1 MAESFEAML
10 TGGHPNSLGR
20 TEEVAALVLADDSRF
35 DELFA
40 CYQSEND
47 VVRLRV
53 SSAMKRI
60 EPTRRDLIMAYLD
73 RFLEEIGA
81 LDQPSAQWTLAQL
94 FERIEPDMTAVQK
107 TKALALMKRNLTE
120 NPDWIVLNMTMA
132 TLFGWSKS
140 DADLREWLRP
150 ELERLTGDK
159 RKSVAGRARK
169 ILAKF

>member
-1 MAESFEAML
+1 MAENFEAML

-20 TEEVAALVLADDSRF
+20 TEEVAALVLADDGRF
-35 DELFA
+35 AELFD
-40 CYQSEND
+40 CYRSEND
-47 VVRLRV
+47 VVRMRV

-60 EPTRRDLIMAYLD
+60 EPTRRDLILAYLD

-94 FERIEPDMTAVQK
+94 FERIEPDMNAEQK
-107 TKALALMKRNLTE
+107 RKALALLKRNLTE

-132 TLFGWSKS
+132 TLFDWSKQD
-140 DADLREWLRP
+140 DALREWLRP
-150 ELERLTGDK
+150 QLERLTGES

-169 ILAKF
+169 LLAQL

>member
-1 MAESFEAML
+1 MAEHFEAML

-20 TEEVAALVLADDSRF
+20 TEEVAAMVLADDSRF

-40 CYQSEND
+40 CYRSEDD
-47 VVRLRV
+47 VVRMRV

-73 RFLEEIGA
+73 RFLDEIGA
-81 LDQPSAQWTLAQL
+81 LDQASAQWTLAQL
-94 FERIEPDMTAVQK
+94 FERIEPDMTAAQK
-107 TKALALMKRNLTE
+107 SKALALMKRNLTK

-132 TLFGWSKS
+132 TLFDWSNS
-140 DADLREWLRP
+140 DPELRKWLRP

-169 ILAKF
+169 TLARF